1 MTQDIVKAEVAK
13 LLDLKQKLAAATG
26 GDTSATKDA
35 AAAGNKGGKGKSKGK
50 KK

>member
-1 MTQDIVKAEVAK
+1 MKAAVAK
-13 LLDLKQKLAAATG
+13 LLDLKQKLAAAT

>member
-1 MTQDIVKAEVAK
+1 MKAAVAK
-13 LLDLKQKLAAATG
+13 LLDLKQKLAAAN